1 MKPYLIVLG
10 ALAAAATAAEFSN
23 LPRPGYAPA
32 TAEALAVVVE
42 LRTMDPTP
50 SGMLEESG
58 TGSGVVVDTR
68 GYVLTCF
75 HVVRGAAMV
84 SVDIDGERVQASAV
98 AKDEFLDLAIVKV
111 DHTFAKAVRW
121 ANSANVRAGDVVIA
135 VGYPF
140 DIGELASLG
149 IISAVGFKM
158 EYPVFVLDAAINPGN
173 SGGGLFDTSGRLV
186 GIPHRLHAAQGLKA
200 YTGIGFA
207 IPGNVARLFVNRNVP
222 VP

>member
-1 MKPYLIVLG
+1 MRSMKPHLIVLG

-23 LPRPGYAPA
+23 IPRSGYAPA
-32 TAEALAVVVE
+32 VAEALAVVVE
-42 LRTMDPTP
+42 LRTTGEDAG
-50 SGMLEESG
+50 S
-58 TGSGVVVDTR
+58 GSGVVVDVR
-68 GYVLTCF
+68 GYCLTCF
-75 HVVRGAAMV
+75 HVVRGAVALT
-84 SVDIDGERVQASAV
+84 IDFGEERVPALVVAS
-98 AKDEFLDLAIVKV
+98 DEFLDLALVKV
-111 DHTFAKAVRW
+111 DRAFPKAVRW
-121 ANSANVRAGDVVIA
+121 GNSANVRAGDVVIA

-173 SGGGLFDTSGRLV
+173 SGGGLFDTGGRLV

-207 IPGNVARLFVNRNVP
+207 IPGNTARLFVNRNVP